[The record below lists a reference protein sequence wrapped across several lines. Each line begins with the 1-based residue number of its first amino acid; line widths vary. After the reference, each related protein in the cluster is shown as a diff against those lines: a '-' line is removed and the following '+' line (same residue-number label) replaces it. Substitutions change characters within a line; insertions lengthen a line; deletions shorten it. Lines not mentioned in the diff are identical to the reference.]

1 MLQEAAV
8 LLVDGQSLILGCSS
22 LPMPRQPK
30 LTLSTLL
37 SHIHHPVRYIFFH
50 SSLCDNDFNSLILL
64 TAGYGTATYMSPS
77 ATQVAGKVG
86 LQTNNVKSPSSNS
99 QYSSYSSNHPMT
111 EASSPR
117 HRSSGLQ
124 ANALPNAM
132 HTQILT
138 GAAVFPSGSM
148 SSHMGGVVGSTSGY
162 NSISSSYQ
170 VAQYG
175 DESPPLESMS
185 PYYAGGSGDISSLN
199 MPLQHQ
205 LVGQQY
211 QMLGIQ
217 QPLGGALGTV
227 GHQSLGSY
235 HGHHHHHHS
244 SASRSH
250 SQQDSP
256 MTGVQMQQSPVP
268 SS

>member
-1 MLQEAAV
+1 
-8 LLVDGQSLILGCSS
+8 
-22 LPMPRQPK
+22 
-30 LTLSTLL
+30 
-37 SHIHHPVRYIFFH
+37 
-50 SSLCDNDFNSLILL
+50 
-64 TAGYGTATYMSPS
+64 MSPS
-77 ATQVAGKVG
+77 TTQVSVAGKVG

-99 QYSSYSSNHPMT
+99 QYSSYSSNHPMA

-124 ANALPNAM
+124 QNILPNAM
-132 HTQILT
+132 HTQMLS
-138 GAAVFPSGSM
+138 GAAVFPTGNSQFLSGGSL
-148 SSHMGGVVGSTSGY
+148 SSHMGGSQSGY

-175 DESPPLESMS
+175 EESPPPESMS
-185 PYYAGGSGDISSLN
+185 PYYQSGSGDMSL
-199 MPLQHQ
+199 QHHQ
-205 LVGQQY
+205 LVGHSMGQQY

-217 QPLGGALGTV
+217 QPLGGIGGALGPV

-244 SASRSH
+244 GASRSH